1 MSENL
6 QKKLPIIMLAILVVI
21 SIVEIIARFFGSS
34 ETKAIVEKSHFVLAV
49 LVLIVGGYLLYV
61 KSRAK

>member
-6 QKKLPIIMLAILVVI
+6 QKKLPIIMLSMLVVI
-21 SIVEIIARFFGSS
+21 SIVEIVVRFYGSS
-34 ETKAIVEKSHFVLAV
+34 EIKAIVEKSHFVLAV
-49 LVLIVGGYLLYV
+49 IVLIVGGYLLYV

>member
-6 QKKLPIIMLAILVVI
+6 QKKLPIIMLAMLVIIAIIEV
-21 SIVEIIARFFGSS
+21 IARFYGSS
-34 ETKAIVEKSHFVLAV
+34 ETKVIVEKSHFVLAV
-49 LVLIVGGYLLYV
+49 VVLIVGGYLLYV

>member
-6 QKKLPIIMLAILVVI
+6 QKKIPFIMLAMLVIIAIIEV
-21 SIVEIIARFFGSS
+21 IARFYGSP
-34 ETKAIVEKSHFVLAV
+34 ETKVIVEKSHFVLAV

>member
-6 QKKLPIIMLAILVVI
+6 QKKLPIIMLAMLVIIAIIEV
-21 SIVEIIARFFGSS
+21 IARFYGSS
-34 ETKAIVEKSHFVLAV
+34 ETKVIVEKSHFVLAV
-49 LVLIVGGYLLYV
+49 VVLIIGSYLLYV

>member
-6 QKKLPIIMLAILVVI
+6 QKKIPIILLAILIII
-21 SIVEIIARFFGSS
+21 SVVEIIARFYGSPKTR
-34 ETKAIVEKSHFVLAV
+34 EIIEKSHFVLAV
-49 LVLIVGGYLLYV
+49 IVLIVGGYLLYV